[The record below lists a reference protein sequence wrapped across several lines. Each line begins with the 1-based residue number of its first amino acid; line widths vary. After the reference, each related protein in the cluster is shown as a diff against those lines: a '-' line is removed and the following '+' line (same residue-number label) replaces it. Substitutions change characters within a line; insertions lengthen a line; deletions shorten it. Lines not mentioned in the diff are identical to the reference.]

1 MVTALTVTMIAGF
14 ITIVVLFVSRF
25 QDLASPGSV
34 SLPGTIDLPANSDA
48 VAFTQGR
55 SWYAVVTDDDEILV
69 FDRQDGRLIQT
80 ITIAGH
86 DSPVEGGQE

>member
-34 SLPGTIDLPANSDA
+34 SLPETIALPGDSDVA
-48 VAFTQGR
+48 AFTQGR
-55 SWYAVVTDDDEILV
+55 SWYAVVTESDEILI
-69 FDRQDGRLIQT
+69 FDRQGGALIQT
-80 ITIAGH
+80 ITIA
-86 DSPVEGGQE
+86 E